1 MQVGISLVQ
10 KYDALSMQVEARSTY
25 RPSCRPARRPSF
37 PERTLDCR
45 PSIPQQSFDSTAVI
59 SSRQGREAN
68 FWGRRRARLA
78 QEAAAASGSTDA
90 GSGGRVPVQVTKPE
104 DVAFVADT
112 AQRVDAWLRVRDS
125 PA

>member
-1 MQVGISLVQ
+1 M
-10 KYDALSMQVEARSTY
+10 
-25 RPSCRPARRPSF
+25 
-37 PERTLDCR
+37 
-45 PSIPQQSFDSTAVI
+45 SIPQQTFDSTAVHLQQ
-59 SSRQGREAN
+59 QGEEAS

-90 GSGGRVPVQVTKPE
+90 GSSGGRVPVQVTKPE

-112 AQRVDAWLRVRDS
+112 AQRVDAWLRVREP